1 MKINGLKFKSNKQES
16 SGFTIIEL
24 MIATIVFS
32 MVLVVLLASFMQ
44 IGRMFY
50 KGVSLSNTNEATRTL
65 VEDLVTD
72 VRFFA
77 QTPISCDPTSNCI
90 GVKKYFCV
98 GNNRYTYILGTKTQD
113 SDITNPAVNTF
124 TAGMVRDTIEGC
136 PPPTVIGINTNPKQ
150 LLGLSMQL
158 NAMDFVSNSNGVYI
172 HAHVLFYGVDD
183 QNFVSKDPS
192 KNTPALALTAPDAYC
207 EGSLFSTQLCAAS
220 DIQTIVQLR
229 E

>member
-1 MKINGLKFKSNKQES
+1 MMLNNIKLNLKKNNSN
-16 SGFTIIEL
+16 GFTIIEL

-77 QTPISCDPTSNCI
+77 QTPISCDPTSTCS

-113 SDITNPAVNTF
+113 SDITNPRATMF
-124 TAGMVRDTIEGC
+124 TAGLVRDTIPGC
-136 PPPTVIGINTNPKQ
+136 PPPTVDGSNPKQ

-158 NAMDFVSNSNGVYI
+158 NAMDFASNSNGVYI
-172 HAHVLFYGVDD
+172 HAHVLFKLLY
-183 QNFVSKDPS
+183 N
-192 KNTPALALTAPDAYC
+192 
-207 EGSLFSTQLCAAS
+207 
-220 DIQTIVQLR
+220 
-229 E
+229 

>member
-1 MKINGLKFKSNKQES
+1 MKKNILKHNSCKQNSN
-16 SGFTIIEL
+16 GFTIIEL

-65 VEDLVTD
+65 VEDLVSD

-77 QTPISCDPTSNCI
+77 QTPISCDPAINCT
-90 GVKKYFCV
+90 GVKKYFCI
-98 GNNRYTYILGTKTQD
+98 GSNRYTYILGTKTKD
-113 SDITNPAVNTF
+113 TDITNPQSNTM
-124 TAGMVRDTIEGC
+124 TAGMVRDTIPGC
-136 PPPTVIGINTNPKQ
+136 PAPSIGGADPKQ
-150 LLGLSMQL
+150 LLGLNMQL
-158 NAMDFVSNSNGVYI
+158 NNMEFIPASNGVFV
-172 HAHVLFYGVDD
+172 HAHVVFYGID
-183 QNFVSKDPS
+183 NSIFVSKIPGLD
-192 KNTPALALTAPDAYC
+192 TPAEALTAHDAYC
-207 EGSLFSTQLCAAS
+207 DGSLFSTQLCAAS